1 MSSRRP
7 TRLPSWQEWAVY
19 VSLGLLAAS
28 GLAWLLLD
36 QWVRVAGEFG
46 PEPHPAERIAL
57 IVHGIAA
64 YSLLIVVGSLLPVHV
79 QPGWRIGRNRG
90 SGLFLG
96 AVLVLLAATALG
108 LYYLGDEIARHWTS
122 IAHWTVGLALVPL
135 LIFHA
140 LAGQRGA

>member
-1 MSSRRP
+1 MSTRRP

-28 GLAWLLLD
+28 GLGWLVLD

-46 PEPHPAERIAL
+46 PEPHPAEHIAL
-57 IVHGIAA
+57 IVHGVAA
-64 YSLLIVVGSLLPVHV
+64 YGLLIVVGSLLPAHV
-79 QPGWRIGRNRG
+79 LPGWRIGRNRG

-96 AVLVLLAATALG
+96 AVLVLLTATALG
-108 LYYLGDEIARHWTS
+108 LYYAGDEIARHWAS
-122 IAHWTVGLALVPL
+122 IAHWMVGLALVPL

-140 LAGQRGA
+140 LAGRRDA

>member
-7 TRLPSWQEWAVY
+7 TRLSPWQEGAVY
-19 VSLGLLAAS
+19 VSLGLLAVS
-28 GLAWLLLD
+28 GLAWLSLD

-46 PEPHPAERIAL
+46 PERHPAEHIAL

-64 YSLLIVVGSLLPVHV
+64 YGLLIVVGSLLPVHV

-90 SGLFLG
+90 SGLVLG
-96 AVLVLLAATALG
+96 AVLIILTASALG
-108 LYYLGDEIARHWTS
+108 LYYVGDEIARHWTS
-122 IAHWTVGLALVPL
+122 IAHWLVGLALVPL

-140 LAGQRGA
+140 VAGYRGA